1 MKLWQKISLLTAAIL
16 LISMVVYGGITVY
29 ETSNYNIRQT
39 SSAASRQVRATA
51 YALGQSLE
59 NAATEEM
66 SDTARKAYL
75 QFLLRRYSSRDY
87 MLLQDWQL
95 AANTTNFEL
104 TGNRLEQFDSYEP
117 VAAFQQKTADI

>member
-59 NAATEEM
+59 NAAKTGDKL
-66 SDTARKAYL
+66 S
-75 QFLLRRYSSRDY
+75 LRCRSS
-87 MLLQDWQL
+87 
-95 AANTTNFEL
+95 
-104 TGNRLEQFDSYEP
+104 P
-117 VAAFQQKTADI
+117 P

>member
-59 NAATEEM
+59 NAATEEE
-66 SDTARKAYL
+66 SLSPVFAAQIQQQRLHAA
-75 QFLLRRYSSRDY
+75 SG
-87 MLLQDWQL
+87 L
-95 AANTTNFEL
+95 AAC
-104 TGNRLEQFDSYEP
+104 S
-117 VAAFQQKTADI
+117 

>member
-1 MKLWQKISLLTAAIL
+1 
-16 LISMVVYGGITVY
+16 MVVYGGITVY

-75 QFLLRRYSSRDY
+75 PVFATQIQQQRLHVASG
-87 MLLQDWQL
+87 L
-95 AANTTNFEL
+95 AAC
-104 TGNRLEQFDSYEP
+104 S
-117 VAAFQQKTADI
+117 

>member
-1 MKLWQKISLLTAAIL
+1 MCRRLGGGMELDMKLWQKISLLTAAIL

-75 QFLLRRYSSRDY
+75 QFLL
-87 MLLQDWQL
+87 LQIQQQRLYAASGL
-95 AANTTNFEL
+95 AAC
-104 TGNRLEQFDSYEP
+104 S
-117 VAAFQQKTADI
+117 

>member
-95 AANTTNFEL
+95 AANTTTLSINPAE
-104 TGNRLEQFDSYEP
+104 RR
-117 VAAFQQKTADI
+117 

>member
-75 QFLLRRYSSRDY
+75 FRTGSLQRIPRISS
-87 MLLQDWQL
+87 
-95 AANTTNFEL
+95 
-104 TGNRLEQFDSYEP
+104 
-117 VAAFQQKTADI
+117 

>member
-75 QFLLRRYSSRDY
+75 QFLLAQIQQQRLHAASGLAACSEYHEFRADRKPANSLIPMSR
-87 MLLQDWQL
+87 WQL
-95 AANTTNFEL
+95 FS
-104 TGNRLEQFDSYEP
+104 R
-117 VAAFQQKTADI
+117 KTADI

>member
-59 NAATEEM
+59 NATTEEM
-66 SDTARKAYL
+66 SDTAKESLSPVFEIAAKRVD
-75 QFLLRRYSSRDY
+75 FSSGE
-87 MLLQDWQL
+87 
-95 AANTTNFEL
+95 A
-104 TGNRLEQFDSYEP
+104 
-117 VAAFQQKTADI
+117 V

>member
-75 QFLLRRYSSRDY
+75 QFCCADTAAEITCCFRTGSLQLIPRISS
-87 MLLQDWQL
+87 
-95 AANTTNFEL
+95 
-104 TGNRLEQFDSYEP
+104 
-117 VAAFQQKTADI
+117 